1 LFHRALASEAGQL
14 RQVSDQGRFAMM
26 ARGGRALYGQAIGIL
41 LFDGRRYPVLPGDV
55 ANASSYDFPVRLKV
69 VKGLFDVPEPP
80 EHWIDGCP
88 PAGAQLMRQAAIEL
102 RDEGVRAIVTACG
115 FFVSVQDYL
124 ATAAG
129 VPVFT
134 SPLIVVP
141 LISRMLGN
149 RKLGI
154 LTASSSLLDRAFQR
168 VAGITDEMNVVI
180 QGIEE
185 STEFYATHMGGTRID
200 MDVDLLRAE
209 IVGVAQRFFERH
221 PDMAG
226 LLVECSNLP
235 TFSADIQQVTGLPVF
250 DFITFTRFIHSSV
263 VQKSY
268 AGFL

>member
-1 LFHRALASEAGQL
+1 LFHRALASEAVQV

-124 ATAAG
+124 AAAAG

>member
-1 LFHRALASEAGQL
+1 
-14 RQVSDQGRFAMM
+14 MM

>member
-1 LFHRALASEAGQL
+1 
-14 RQVSDQGRFAMM
+14 M

-124 ATAAG
+124 AAAAG

>member
-1 LFHRALASEAGQL
+1 
-14 RQVSDQGRFAMM
+14 MM

-80 EHWIDGCP
+80 EHWVDGCP
-88 PAGAQLMRQAAIEL
+88 PAGAQLMREAAIEL
-102 RDEGVRAIVTACG
+102 RDEGVRAIITACG

-141 LISRMLGN
+141 LLSRMLGN

-168 VAGITDEMNVVI
+168 VAGITAEMNVVI

-185 STEFYATHMGGTRID
+185 STEFYATHMGGTRLD

-209 IVGVAQRFFERH
+209 ILGIAQRFFERH

-226 LLVECSNLP
+226 MLVECSNLP

-263 VQKSY
+263 VQKPY

>member
-1 LFHRALASEAGQL
+1 
-14 RQVSDQGRFAMM
+14 MI

-80 EHWIDGCP
+80 ERWVDGHA
-88 PAGAQLMRQAAIEL
+88 PAGAELMREAAIEL

-124 ATAAG
+124 AAAAG

-141 LISRMLGN
+141 LLSRMLGN

-168 VAGITDEMNVVI
+168 VAGITAEMNVVI

-185 STEFYATHMGGTRID
+185 STEFYATHMGGQRID
-200 MDVDLLRAE
+200 MDVEVLRAE
-209 IVGVAQRFFERH
+209 VVGIAQRFFERH

-226 LLVECSNLP
+226 MLIECSNLP
-235 TFSADIQQVTGLPVF
+235 TFSADIQQITSLPVF

-263 VQKSY
+263 VQKPYS
-268 AGFL
+268 GFL

>member
-1 LFHRALASEAGQL
+1 
-14 RQVSDQGRFAMM
+14 MM

-80 EHWIDGCP
+80 EHWVDGCP
-88 PAGAQLMRQAAIEL
+88 PAGAQLMREAAIEL
-102 RDEGVRAIVTACG
+102 RDEGVRAIITACG

-141 LISRMLGN
+141 LLSRMLGN

-168 VAGITDEMNVVI
+168 VAGITAEMNVVI

-185 STEFYATHMGGTRID
+185 STEFYATHMGGTRLD

-209 IVGVAQRFFERH
+209 ILGIAQRFFERH

-226 LLVECSNLP
+226 MLVECSNLP
-235 TFSADIQQVTGLPVF
+235 TFSADIQQITGLPVF

-263 VQKSY
+263 VQKPY

>member
-1 LFHRALASEAGQL
+1 
-14 RQVSDQGRFAMM
+14 MM
-26 ARGGRALYGQAIGIL
+26 ARGGRALYGHSIGIL

-80 EHWIDGCP
+80 EHWVDGCP
-88 PAGAQLMRQAAIEL
+88 PAGAQLMREAAIEL
-102 RDEGVRAIVTACG
+102 RDEGVRAIITACG

-141 LISRMLGN
+141 LLSRMLGN

-168 VAGITDEMNVVI
+168 VAGITAEMNVVI

-185 STEFYATHMGGTRID
+185 STEFYATHMGGTRLD

-209 IVGVAQRFFERH
+209 ILGIAQRFFERH

-226 LLVECSNLP
+226 MLVECSNLP
-235 TFSADIQQVTGLPVF
+235 TFSADIQQITGLPVF

-263 VQKSY
+263 VQKPY